1 MISRRCFPPGSSGQ
15 IRPRIG
21 SAPHSH
27 PVPRASR
34 SEMGCRGAGKEQPS
48 RVLPEV
54 PHRIRLPDRRAVPP
68 LVGVHRF
75 VLILDLGESFSS
87 YSDITVT
94 VWFSLVVVW
103 WRLWREWYNLR

>member
-1 MISRRCFPPGSSGQ
+1 
-15 IRPRIG
+15 
-21 SAPHSH
+21 
-27 PVPRASR
+27 
-34 SEMGCRGAGKEQPS
+34 MGCRGAGKEQPS

-75 VLILDLGESFSS
+75 VLILDLVESFSS